1 MVVPLTVPVMD
12 CCARDLFPL
21 SRRGESLEIQKGP
34 VMQGRV
40 GNANDSPKVE
50 ESLLIDLVL
59 AEQVGV
65 VTKISEKPV
74 ELPQRPF
81 CAIQPAGEG
90 ASCERLRFQDNKSNH
105 PEWFLRMPAIGSPLD
120 TDEEWALKP
129 LLAVVCPQVQAGNM
143 ALHDFASTGWA

>member
-1 MVVPLTVPVMD
+1 MAVPLTLPVAD
-12 CCARDLFPL
+12 CCARNLFPL
-21 SRRGESLEIQKGP
+21 SRRGKCLEVKKGP

-40 GNANDSPKVE
+40 GNANDSTEIE

-59 AEQVGV
+59 TEQVGV

-81 CAIQPAGEG
+81 RAIQPACEG
-90 ASCERLRFQDNKSNH
+90 SSCERLRFQDNKSNQ

-120 TDEEWALKP
+120 ADEEQPLKP
-129 LLAVVCPQVQAGNM
+129 LLAIVCPQVQAGNV
-143 ALHDFASTGWA
+143 AFHDFASTD